1 MDKIDQIYEE
11 MLKNERTKLEES
23 NRSIIDEM
31 NDRLNILEEK
41 IKELEGK

>member
-31 NDRLNILEEK
+31 NERLNILEEK